1 MLFQQF
7 QQQRP
12 PRRVNKSTEI
22 LKELI
27 RSKSFWIFVVV
38 AVLGTVATVLP
49 FFWVVI
55 AERIVPVLGV
65 VIGVITILGVS
76 VQGAETVLSQK
87 EIEQKHLRVLQEIE
101 QARKEAEQQHTKALQ
116 EIEQARKEA
125 EQQHT
130 KALQEI
136 EKARDEA
143 SAENILLVAE
153 KFATSIFEKEKLV
166 NEAVGLNQNLKQ
178 IKLRQL
184 GIEMS
189 ITVIDGYDP
198 VTQRGIME
206 AGLGRGMP
214 GYRSLER
221 NQIPLLV
228 ASAITYLRENVLES
242 TIPDA
247 IGLLYL
253 ACMYGY
259 RRQFE
264 DMIKTIEYAVRIDET
279 IKEEFLRRKV
289 LQIFLR
295 ACDSEQMKLERV
307 RKSLEVPHVSK
318 ETFCKFLQNF
328 DLTDFHGF
336 IDWLAIKKPNIPG
349 EKGTF
354 LIKIAPPYPS
364 NEGKVSASAQSIE
377 SWKFDTFVSNAEP
390 VTIEELYDAL
400 YSSFTLFCPV
410 S

>member
-87 EIEQKHLRVLQEIE
+87 EIEQKHLRV
-101 QARKEAEQQHTKALQ
+101 LQ